1 MKFVSTLTALTLIMS
16 VFSSPLPQDANT
28 GPDSNGVSVL
38 RSKKYKELQIS
49 DGVAGNAEQEA
60 ATRFEGI
67 DLNNLA
73 SVSDADVKL
82 IKGIHDVAENAELK
96 AFDPAIARA
105 SGPELDALK
114 VSFSS
119 HPRIGKTKNKVLKT
133 LATVLQLKI
142 RIEKGEKIDPEDFKI
157 QKAKMDNNIA
167 LDKKASGNDSKGVE
181 FNGSN

>member
-1 MKFVSTLTALTLIMS
+1 MKLISTLTALTLFMS
-16 VFSSPLPQDANT
+16 VVSSPLAQDPKT
-28 GPDSNGVSVL
+28 GPNLNRRSVL
-38 RSKKYKELQIS
+38 SSQKYKDLQIS

-73 SVSDADVKL
+73 SVSDEDVKL

-96 AFDPAIARA
+96 AFDPAIAKA

-114 VSFSS
+114 
-119 HPRIGKTKNKVLKT
+119 IGKIKNKVLKT
-133 LATVLQLKI
+133 SATVLQLQI
-142 RIEKGEKIDPEDFKI
+142 RMEKGEKIDPEDFKI
-157 QKAKMDNNIA
+157 QKKKKDVNIA
-167 LDKKASGNDSKGVE
+167 LDKKASGKESKGVD